1 MTTLTKPVRRKVATV
16 RGEELV
22 VTLLL
27 EGIQIREPR
36 RRKAYLLPYG
46 YAFLQAVRLQVDA
59 DRRAKA
65 AARKARRAA
74 QR

>member
-1 MTTLTKPVRRKVATV
+1 MTILSRPVRRKVITV
-16 RGEELV
+16 RGEQLI
-22 VTLLL
+22 VTLAL
-27 EGIQIREPR
+27 EGIQLREPR

-46 YAFLQAVRLQVDA
+46 VAFLRAVQLQVDA

-65 AARKARRAA
+65 AARKAKKA